1 MKLRTPLDEKVIKSL
16 KAGDMLYLSGTI
28 YTGRDAAHQKLVDLL
43 KEGKELPVNLK
54 GQTIYY
60 VGPAPK
66 NQAELSVL
74 LDQHQVIEWILTLKR

>member
-1 MKLRTPLDEKVIKSL
+1 
-16 KAGDMLYLSGTI
+16 MLYLSGTI

-66 NQAELSVL
+66 KPGRVIGSA
-74 LDQHQVIEWILTLKR
+74 DQHQVIEWILTLKR